1 MKAYATAIPIRNGVP
16 LKSAFIKKKK
26 HFKTQ
31 LLAYA
36 ENK

>member
-16 LKSAFIKKKK
+16 LKSAFIKKK
-26 HFKTQ
+26 HFKNQ